1 MLDRRLFAR
10 ALLLAPLAATTST
23 PAAASAD
30 AQALLA
36 ASDAVR
42 NPGQPFVTTVTLT
55 EFRAGRRVDG
65 NTLVSY
71 SRVLERGGQ
80 FATLLRFVAP
90 ARDAG
95 KLMLRNGSD
104 MWFFDPNTQA
114 SVRLSPQ
121 QRLLGQAANGDVVT
135 VNLAR
140 DYRATLLRD
149 EDVQDGERRARRA
162 HLLEL
167 NAATADATYGRI
179 HLWIDSG
186 NQWPIKGHFFSDSGR
201 LLKTVFYRRFEPQ
214 LGAQRPT
221 EMVIIDGV
229 DPQSV
234 TVMRLSEWRARD
246 LPATWFQRDFLPRYQ
261 PER

>member
-1 MLDRRLFAR
+1 MPNRRLFTATLLLTALGVPSAR
-10 ALLLAPLAATTST
+10 AAPQ
-23 PAAASAD
+23 

-104 MWFFDPNTQA
+104 LWFFDPNTQA

-149 EDVQDGERRARRA
+149 EEVQDGERRTRQA

-167 NAATADATYGRI
+167 SAATDDATYGSC
-179 HLWIDSG
+179 HFWIDTA
-186 NQWPIKGHFFSDSGR
+186 NQRPVKGHFHADSGR
-201 LLKTVFYRRFEPQ
+201 LLKTVFYRRYEPQ

-229 DPQSV
+229 DAQSV

-246 LPATWFQRDFLPRYQ
+246 IPATWFQREFLPRYQ
-261 PER
+261 PEQR

>member
-1 MLDRRLFAR
+1 MA
-10 ALLLAPLAATTST
+10 AAT
-23 PAAASAD
+23 
-30 AQALLA
+30 
-36 ASDAVR
+36 
-42 NPGQPFVTTVTLT
+42 
-55 EFRAGRRVDG
+55 RRF
-65 NTLVSY
+65 T
-71 SRVLERGGQ
+71 
-80 FATLLRFVAP
+80 ALLRFVAP

-104 MWFFDPNTQA
+104 LWFFDPNTQA

-140 DYRATLLRD
+140 DYRASLLRD
-149 EDVQDGERRARRA
+149 EDVQDGERRTRPA

-167 NAATADATYGRI
+167 TAATDDATYGRC
-179 HLWIDSG
+179 LFWIDTA
-186 NQWPIKGHFFSDSGR
+186 NQRPIKGHFHADSGR
-201 LLKTVFYRRFEPQ
+201 LLKTVFYRRSEPQ

-246 LPATWFQRDFLPRYQ
+246 IPATWFQREFLPRYQ
-261 PER
+261 PGQ